1 LRLFP
6 FSEQRQELTVQSVPQ
21 GVVPSGALEDVERHP
36 LEQSEEPS
44 ALSRLEVPPGEL
56 LVAELAGWEPEQ
68 PLEQALE
75 AILQGRL
82 PISVLVAAEE
92 LKAAA
97 LELSISV
104 EPLMER
110 WM

>member
-1 LRLFP
+1 M
-6 FSEQRQELTVQSVPQ
+6 QSGPQ
-21 GVVPSGALEDVERHP
+21 GEVPSAALEDVERHP

-75 AILQGRL
+75 AISQGKL

-104 EPLMER
+104 EPPMER